1 MTRLYRMSGDAKEER
16 DNMRRE
22 ELKIINLSTPEQ
34 VAQLKDLICDITG
47 AVFVGADLE
56 SQVVEFDMVQDF
68 DDLTLTDIQCRLRD
82 AGFEAG
88 EVIEGSTCTVRLT
101 RR

>member
-1 MTRLYRMSGDAKEER
+1 MARPLSHERELKEER
-16 DNMRRE
+16 DTMRRE
-22 ELKIINLSTPEQ
+22 ELKIINLATPEQ
-34 VAQLKDLICDITG
+34 VEQLKALICDITG

-56 SQVVEFDMVQDF
+56 SQIVEFDMIQDL

-88 EVIEGSTCTVRLT
+88 EVGEGSTCTLRLT
-101 RR
+101 QR